1 MFRAEITRPTP
12 VSLRLLVEP
21 TIVRPEPKL
30 FTVNRVACGDALNKT
45 LAFSLASNRGSTRR
59 SDKCEDMVVTT
70 IPYRASHL
78 QKAAV
83 VDVTRASKTASP
95 AGSDRGRRAEGYEQW
110 F

>member
-12 VSLRLLVEP
+12 FSLTLLVEP
-21 TIVRPEPKL
+21 TIVRPEPRL
-30 FTVNRVACGDALNKT
+30 FIVNRVACGDALNRT
-45 LAFSLASNRGSTRR
+45 LAFSLVSNRGSVRR

-78 QKAAV
+78 QKAAPV
-83 VDVTRASKTASP
+83 GATRASKTASR

-110 F
+110 S